1 MEEKQIEEMARACCW
16 GGARKGQTCNECFV
30 DSLYKPDECEW
41 KTKIAKILYNAGYRK
56 QAWIS
61 VKDRLPNI
69 RQEVIAYRGEFRGD
83 IIDRYTYLNNG
94 LWEDAYGYRV
104 STEHEG
110 ITHWTHLPEPPKG
123 E

>member
-1 MEEKQIEEMARACCW
+1 MNKEKQIEEMADILCVAKEHDCK
-16 GGARKGQTCNECFV
+16 GGNDCLCLKQAEA
-30 DSLYKPDECEW
+30 
-41 KTKIAKILYNAGYRK
+41 IYNASYRK
-56 QAWIS
+56 QEWIS
-61 VKDRLPNI
+61 VKDRLPDI

-83 IIDRYTYLNNG
+83 IMDMYTYLNND

-110 ITHWTHLPEPPKG
+110 ITHWMYLPEPPKG